1 MLAEVAYARARKS
14 GLKEYHNRMQRREN
28 PYLPVLEEIEERL
41 NALSR
46 VSLGLVQIPLS
57 KIVGTASKGRTNA
70 FGPNFMPILE
80 PGSEFAI
87 KWTTLYKGIEEQ
99 GLNQPIKVLEYL
111 NQFYVVEG
119 NKRVSVMKFLDSIYI
134 EAEVTRVMPGRR
146 EGDPVNALYYEFL
159 PFYAD
164 TGINYLWFSR
174 PGSYAKL
181 YELTG
186 RQPGEKWTSEQRSDF
201 LAAYMRFRN
210 EYKAREAISD
220 AKKLPATTG
229 DAFLIY
235 LEACGYA
242 DAPKKFEPQ
251 LRSEVKA
258 LWGEFEK
265 DKEAENVALI
275 MKPDELKQNSKGS
288 SLLNTLFGPNSVKVA
303 FMYTRQ
309 PSQSG
314 WTYWH
319 DLGRVNLENAMGNRV
334 KTTVCVC
341 EDPATYE
348 SELERLIAEG
358 NDLIFTTSP
367 VLLSASMKASVKHPG
382 ARILNCSLL
391 ASWQRVRSYYLR
403 IYEVKFLIGMIAGA
417 LTTNDKVGYIADYPI
432 AGVAA
437 SINAFAL
444 GARMVNPR
452 VKVCLA
458 WSTRKDFDPDDPFGD
473 PSVQMISSLD
483 VGAPSHHAVEY
494 GLYTQVDGVKESLA
508 IPVLDWSRIY
518 ESLTRSVLKGNWKDT
533 GTDKPK
539 AVNYWWGL
547 SSDAVDLV
555 MSQRMDIGL
564 KRLVELVKEHIREGV
579 FWPFES
585 IIRDQAGEIRC
596 PVDGRLSPADIISMN
611 WLVDNVVGSFPAID
625 ELKDEARALVELQGI
640 REIEM
645 PSPSN
650 FSWKAE
656 ELQAEA
662 KK

>member
-1 MLAEVAYARARKS
+1 MVGQDAYARARRS
-14 GLKEYHNRMQRREN
+14 GLKEYHARMQRRES
-28 PYLPVLEEIEERL
+28 PFLPVLEEIEERL
-41 NALSR
+41 NALSH
-46 VSLGLVQIPLS
+46 VPLGLLQIPLS
-57 KIVGTASKGRTNA
+57 KVVGTASKGRTNA
-70 FGPNFMPILE
+70 FAANFMPILD
-80 PGSEFAI
+80 PGCEFAT
-87 KWTTLYKGIEEQ
+87 KWGVLYEGIVEQ
-99 GLNQPIKVLEYL
+99 GLNQPVKVLEYL
-111 NQFYVVEG
+111 NRYYLVEG
-119 NKRVSVMKFLDSIYI
+119 NKRVSVMKFLSSVSI
-134 EAEVTRVMPGRR
+134 EAEVTRVMPRR
-146 EGDPVNALYYEFL
+146 TDDPENVMYFEFL
-159 PFYAD
+159 PFYND
-164 TGINYLWFSR
+164 TQINYLWFSK

-186 RQPGEKWTSEQRSDF
+186 KKPGERWTSEERSDF

-210 EYKAREAISD
+210 EYKTREAASD
-220 AKKLPATTG
+220 RGKLPATTG

-391 ASWQRVRSYYLR
+391 VA
-403 IYEVKFLIGMIAGA
+403 AGA
-417 LTTNDKVGYIADYPI
+417 LLLPAHLRGQVPDRHDRRGADRKRPGGLHRGLSHRRRGRQHQRLRPRRADGQPPGEGQ
-432 AGVAA
+432 AGLVH
-437 SINAFAL
+437 
-444 GARMVNPR
+444 P
-452 VKVCLA
+452 
-458 WSTRKDFDPDDPFGD
+458 
-473 PSVQMISSLD
+473 Q
-483 VGAPSHHAVEY
+483 
-494 GLYTQVDGVKESLA
+494 GLRPGESL
-508 IPVLDWSRIY
+508 R
-518 ESLTRSVLKGNWKDT
+518 R
-533 GTDKPK
+533 
-539 AVNYWWGL
+539 
-547 SSDAVDLV
+547 
-555 MSQRMDIGL
+555 
-564 KRLVELVKEHIREGV
+564 REGGDHIQ
-579 FWPFES
+579 P
-585 IIRDQAGEIRC
+585 RR
-596 PVDGRLSPADIISMN
+596 R
-611 WLVDNVVGSFPAID
+611 
-625 ELKDEARALVELQGI
+625 RAQPSRRGI
-640 REIEM
+640 RPVRPAGRQEGQHRHTGAGLE
-645 PSPSN
+645 PH
-650 FSWKAE
+650 
-656 ELQAEA
+656 L
-662 KK
+662 

>member
-1 MLAEVAYARARKS
+1 MLGGVIGTDAYVKARKL
-14 GLKEYHNRMQRREN
+14 GLKAYHNSLQKHLN
-28 PYLPVLEEIEERL
+28 PSLPVLEEIAPQL
-41 NALSR
+41 NTLGR
-46 VSLGLVQIPLS
+46 VSLGLVQVPLT
-57 KIVGTASKGRTNA
+57 KVVGTASKGRTNA
-70 FGPNFMPILE
+70 FAPNFMPVLD
-80 PGSEFAI
+80 PGSEFAR
-87 KWTTLYKGIEEQ
+87 KWATLCESVVEQ
-99 GLNQPIKVLEYL
+99 GMNQPVKALEYL
-111 NQFYVVEG
+111 NQFYLVEG
-119 NKRVSVMKFLDSIYI
+119 NKRVSVMKYLDSVYI
-134 EAEVTRVMPGRR
+134 EAEVTRVMPRR
-146 EGDPVNALYYEFL
+146 TDDPVNQLYYEFL

-181 YELTG
+181 CALTG
-186 RQPGEKWTSEQRSDF
+186 HTPGEKWSSEDLSDF
-201 LAAYMRFRN
+201 LAAYMRFRA

-220 AKKLPATTG
+220 PGKLPATTG
-229 DAFLIY
+229 DAYLIY
-235 LEACGYA
+235 LAATGYA
-242 DAPKKFEPQ
+242 EAPRKFEPQ
-251 LRSEVKA
+251 IRDEVKA

-265 DKEAENVALI
+265 EKEPENVALI
-275 MKPDELKQNSKGS
+275 MKPAEQKQG
-288 SLLNTLFGPNSVKVA
+288 SLLNTLFGPSSVKVA
-303 FMYTRQ
+303 FLYHRD
-309 PSQSG
+309 PYQSG

-319 DLGRVNLENAMGNRV
+319 DLGRLNLENEMGDRV
-334 KTTVCVC
+334 KATVCVC
-341 EDPATYE
+341 PDAANFE
-348 SELERLIAEG
+348 SEIERLIQEG
-358 NDLIFTTSP
+358 NKLIFTTSP
-367 VLLSASMKASVKHPG
+367 VMLAASMKASIKHPD